1 MRVLPIAVAPELR
14 RQLFTIHHSLFTM
27 KYEHIQ
33 QEAYDANMQLPKSG
47 LVLFTFGNV
56 SAVDRNLGVF
66 AIKPSGVP
74 YEDLSPDKM
83 VIVDFE
89 GKTVEG
95 KLRPSSDTKTHAVLY
110 KHWENIGGIAHTHST
125 YATAWAQS
133 QRDIPIFGTT
143 HADHNIV
150 DIPCAPPMSDEMIK
164 GDYEYET
171 GFQIINCF
179 KEKKLDYIE
188 TEMILVGNHAPF
200 TWGKSAEKAVYNSA
214 VLESIAQMAYL
225 TETINKNAPRLKE
238 ALIKKHFERKHGPD
252 SYYGQ

>member
-1 MRVLPIAVAPELR
+1 MSRY
-14 RQLFTIHHSLFTM
+14 S
-27 KYEHIQ
+27 HIQ
-33 QEAYDANMQLPKSG
+33 QEAFEANMQLPKLG

-56 SAVDRNLGVF
+56 SAADRGLGVF

-74 YEDLSPDKM
+74 YEELSVEKM
-83 VIVDFE
+83 VIVDFD

-95 KLRPSSDTKTHAVLY
+95 SLRPSSDTKTHAVLY
-110 KHWENIGGIAHTHST
+110 KNWEKIGGIVHTHST

-143 HADHNIV
+143 HADHNTV
-150 DIPCAPPMSDEMIK
+150 DIPCASPMNDEMIK

-171 GFQIINCF
+171 GFQIINCL
-179 KEKKLDYIE
+179 KEKGLSYE
-188 TEMILVGNHAPF
+188 EVEMILVGNHAPF
-200 TWGKSAEKAVYNSA
+200 TWGKTAAKAVYNSA
-214 VLESIAQMAYL
+214 VLEQVAQMALL
-225 TETINKNAPRLKE
+225 TEQINPTAPRLKE